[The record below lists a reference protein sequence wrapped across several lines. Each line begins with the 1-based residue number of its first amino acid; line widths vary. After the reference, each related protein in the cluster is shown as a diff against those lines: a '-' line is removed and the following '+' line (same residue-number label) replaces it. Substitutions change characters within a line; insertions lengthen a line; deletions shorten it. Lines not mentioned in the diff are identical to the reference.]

1 MKIKINGE
9 VQELDAVKTL
19 KDLVERK
26 GLEVSKIVIEHNYNI
41 VPRETIADV
50 SLNENDIVEIVSFV
64 GGG

>member
-9 VQELDAVKTL
+9 VQELDAVKNL
-19 KDLVERK
+19 KDLVEIK
-26 GLEVSKIVIEHNYNI
+26 GLEISKIVIEHNCNI

-50 SLNENDIVEIVSFV
+50 SLNEDDTVEIVSFV

>member
-19 KDLVERK
+19 KDLVETK
-26 GLEVSKIVIEHNYNI
+26 GLELSKIVIEHNYNI